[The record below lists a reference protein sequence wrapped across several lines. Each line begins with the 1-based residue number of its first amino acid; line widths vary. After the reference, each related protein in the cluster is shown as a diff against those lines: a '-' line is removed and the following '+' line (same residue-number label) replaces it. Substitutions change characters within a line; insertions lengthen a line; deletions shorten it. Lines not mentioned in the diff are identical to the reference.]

1 MTVSQALERLAA
13 YEKQAFAYNHA
24 SGVLYYDGATAAP
37 KGSADVRAD
46 TLGELSR
53 MSYILTT
60 APETVEMLQTLVQ
73 ARDRLDP
80 VTARKVSELW
90 RDYEQTHRIPQEE
103 FVAYQQLVSK
113 ADAVW
118 HEAKERSD
126 YALFEPYLQRIFDSC
141 RRLAEYMQP
150 DKDPYDAQL
159 DRFERGLTR
168 DTCDRFFAALRRDLV
183 PLIGQV
189 QAHADRVN
197 DAPLHRDFPVAIQ
210 REFTDF
216 VMGVMDIDRDHCIVG
231 ETEHPFTINFSRDDV
246 RITTNYHADLV
257 ASSLYSVVHEGG
269 HALYEL
275 HVGREL
281 SRTCLGGGVCYPAGA
296 DISIAVKGTL
306 FGAPEAKLSVVGGS
320 AHLARILP
328 PQIQRDMSYCGTFIT
343 AEELHDKYGG
353 VTMVV
358 DTLEELM
365 PAAMDKARELCR
377 RGPLVLRYL
386 KACMNEQE
394 DFQIHRKDELEV
406 TYTRYMARHAD
417 FKEGVSA
424 FLEKREPQYTGQ

>member
-1 MTVSQALERLAA
+1 MSEKKIEAVNGHTLQKVFLSVEDHIAVMTLHNPPVNAA
-13 YEKQAFAYNHA
+13 DGVVQEEILLLCDYINHEDDIWVCIMH
-24 SGVLYYDGATAAP
+24 SD
-37 KGSADVRAD
+37 
-46 TLGELSR
+46 
-53 MSYILTT
+53 I
-60 APETVEMLQTLVQ
+60 
-73 ARDRLDP
+73 
-80 VTARKVSELW
+80 KVS
-90 RDYEQTHRIPQEE
+90 
-103 FVAYQQLVSK
+103 A
-113 ADAVW
+113 
-118 HEAKERSD
+118 
-126 YALFEPYLQRIFDSC
+126 
-141 RRLAEYMQP
+141 
-150 DKDPYDAQL
+150 
-159 DRFERGLTR
+159 
-168 DTCDRFFAALRRDLV
+168 TCVRVPALRSHSES
-183 PLIGQV
+183 IC
-189 QAHADRVN
+189 A
-197 DAPLHRDFPVAIQ
+197 
-210 REFTDF
+210 
-216 VMGVMDIDRDHCIVG
+216 
-231 ETEHPFTINFSRDDV
+231 
-246 RITTNYHADLV
+246 
-257 ASSLYSVVHEGG
+257 VHG
-269 HALYEL
+269 H
-275 HVGREL
+275 
-281 SRTCLGGGVCYPAGA
+281 CLGGGVCYPAGA

>member
-1 MTVSQALERLAA
+1 MSEKKIEAVNGHTLQKVFLSVEDHIAVMTLHNPPVNAA
-13 YEKQAFAYNHA
+13 DGVVQEEILLLCDYINHEDDIWVCIMH
-24 SGVLYYDGATAAP
+24 SDIKTFCVGVDGA
-37 KGSADVRAD
+37 
-46 TLGELSR
+46 
-53 MSYILTT
+53 
-60 APETVEMLQTLVQ
+60 Q
-73 ARDRLDP
+73 
-80 VTARKVSELW
+80 
-90 RDYEQTHRIPQEE
+90 
-103 FVAYQQLVSK
+103 
-113 ADAVW
+113 
-118 HEAKERSD
+118 
-126 YALFEPYLQRIFDSC
+126 
-141 RRLAEYMQP
+141 
-150 DKDPYDAQL
+150 
-159 DRFERGLTR
+159 
-168 DTCDRFFAALRRDLV
+168 
-183 PLIGQV
+183 
-189 QAHADRVN
+189 
-197 DAPLHRDFPVAIQ
+197 
-210 REFTDF
+210 
-216 VMGVMDIDRDHCIVG
+216 
-231 ETEHPFTINFSRDDV
+231 
-246 RITTNYHADLV
+246 
-257 ASSLYSVVHEGG
+257 
-269 HALYEL
+269 ALYEL
-275 HVGREL
+275 RVPLICAVHGH
-281 SRTCLGGGVCYPAGA
+281 CLGGGVCYPAGA